1 MNAARRVGIR
11 EILLVVITA
20 GIWQIAAADTQ
31 DYIKAKVIFF
41 KSDILYFDAGQDDGV
56 AAGQNFEL
64 YSGEQVIGT
73 GKIAWADPNI
83 SRSEP
88 LDSATLAGLTFIQPL
103 MAKIRLFVVQAGRGG
118 FINVA
123 YFSNL
128 DLEPASISTP
138 EDMMV
143 GRLIHRGLLTKD
155 WTGQIQPDLCEDYEI
170 RDLTYTFYL
179 NPEARFHSGRP
190 VEATDVA
197 YSLEQLASAPKLNSF
212 SCFVLEINGAEEF
225 RNRIKSEIAGIYI
238 IDKKTIAI
246 TLKRPF
252 PAFEDYLAGPAGYII
267 PKPGEI
273 SYGLSVDGAGMYRIK
288 WIDQS
293 GLALEP
299 DMYSGQEAYLDS
311 LRFTRFDNIDK
322 AGLAFELGDV
332 NLLSFL
338 GEPKLAAKGNYS
350 TQNIETD
357 SYVILGI
364 NNSRGYQAG
373 QDFGK
378 ALSFL
383 LDRGSIIRVILGGS
397 AIPPAIKLSN
407 YGFLD
412 YPLYNRPSSDSAVF
426 YFNEIFSMRKN
437 LNLYIDS
444 SYPILTKV
452 ARYIEGQLQSRGIK
466 VTEKKIDLSRQV
478 ESRFKDDMDLY
489 ITTYIPVSGNPD
501 CMFYPLLSD
510 NLSDQT
516 NFLNFNDEASQSFL
530 DNLLTETD
538 PVRRLSFA
546 SGLAQWVVANPP
558 LLFLYQPSLVIC
570 SKSDISG
577 VICEKTGYPDLRKA
591 YIK

>member
-1 MNAARRVGIR
+1 
-11 EILLVVITA
+11 
-20 GIWQIAAADTQ
+20 
-31 DYIKAKVIFF
+31 
-41 KSDILYFDAGQDDGV
+41 
-56 AAGQNFEL
+56 
-64 YSGEQVIGT
+64 
-73 GKIAWADPNI
+73 
-83 SRSEP
+83 
-88 LDSATLAGLTFIQPL
+88 
-103 MAKIRLFVVQAGRGG
+103 
-118 FINVA
+118 
-123 YFSNL
+123 
-128 DLEPASISTP
+128 
-138 EDMMV
+138 
-143 GRLIHRGLLTKD
+143 LIKD

-197 YSLEQLASAPKLNSF
+197 YSLEQLARAPKLNSF

-252 PAFEDYLAGPAGYII
+252 PAFEDYLACPAGYII

-288 WIDQS
+288 WIDQT

-299 DMYSGQEAYLDS
+299 DMYNGQEAYLDS

-322 AGLAFELGDV
+322 AGLAFDLGDV

-338 GEPKLAAKGNYS
+338 GEPKLVAKGNYS
-350 TQNIETD
+350 TQSIGTD
-357 SYVILGI
+357 TYVILGI

-397 AIPPAIKLSN
+397 AVPPAIKLAN

-412 YPLYNRPSSDSAVF
+412 YPLYDRPSTDSASF

-437 LNLYIDS
+437 LNLYLDS

-489 ITTYIPVSGNPD
+489 ITTYIPASGNPD
-501 CMFYPLLSD
+501 CIFYPLLSD
-510 NLSDQT
+510 NLSGQT

-538 PVRRLSFA
+538 PDRRLSLA
-546 SGLAQWVVANPP
+546 SGLAQSVVANPP

-577 VICEKTGYPDLRKA
+577 VISEKAGYPDLRKA
-591 YIK
+591 YFK